1 MLKKINQLRA
11 GVMLSYLNLAVG
23 NLIPILYT
31 PIMLRLLGQEEYGV
45 YGIANSLVGY
55 LSLLNFGLGSSI
67 VRYIAKYRAEGDK
80 KNEERTVGLFFLLYT
95 IIGALIIVVGCIL
108 GNQVGLFYGETL
120 SGEEIKT
127 LKILVIMLSISMGIL
142 MPLNVFASLIMAHER
157 YVFSGVIRIISSV
170 LSPVFNLTAL
180 YLGFA
185 SFGLVIST
193 SALSIGVN
201 LVYVIYGIRT
211 LKIRPRFSHYPKG
224 LMKEILYYSSF
235 HFLASIVD
243 MLYWNTDKILLGK
256 YMGAAA
262 VAVYNVGAMFHT
274 YTQNIAVSIS
284 GVLMPK
290 VTKMYVDQVNTDEYT
305 ELFIRVGRLQFLIIS
320 FIVSAFCV
328 FGRQFIFLWAGEE
341 YELAFWVAVLIL
353 VPSVIPWIENLGL
366 QILTAQNKHRFR
378 SVVYLIIAVLNVIL
392 TLWWVQLYGILGAA
406 LASAIAFIVG
416 QGFIMN
422 WYYWKKIG
430 IDIPKFWNII
440 LKMSFYPFIL
450 MLGGVVIT
458 YYVEIRS
465 FISFFSGA
473 FIYTLVFFVIA
484 YRFMMNDYEKSIIAP
499 LLKILKRAR

>member
-1 MLKKINQLRA
+1 
-11 GVMLSYLNLAVG
+11 
-23 NLIPILYT
+23 
-31 PIMLRLLGQEEYGV
+31 
-45 YGIANSLVGY
+45 
-55 LSLLNFGLGSSI
+55 
-67 VRYIAKYRAEGDK
+67 
-80 KNEERTVGLFFLLYT
+80 
-95 IIGALIIVVGCIL
+95 
-108 GNQVGLFYGETL
+108 
-120 SGEEIKT
+120 
-127 LKILVIMLSISMGIL
+127 
-142 MPLNVFASLIMAHER
+142 
-157 YVFSGVIRIISSV
+157 
-170 LSPVFNLTAL
+170 
-180 YLGFA
+180 
-185 SFGLVIST
+185 
-193 SALSIGVN
+193 
-201 LVYVIYGIRT
+201 
-211 LKIRPRFSHYPKG
+211 
-224 LMKEILYYSSF
+224 
-235 HFLASIVD
+235 
-243 MLYWNTDKILLGK
+243 
-256 YMGAAA
+256 MGAAA

-450 MLGGVVIT
+450 MLGGLVIT

-499 LLKILKRAR
+499 LLKILKRAH